1 MVNVIIPIYHS
12 KKTLPNCLGS
22 LLIQTFK
29 DFFVTLVQDGDGED
43 YTELIE
49 EYRRR
54 GLDIRLLSL
63 EENVGP
69 GLARQAG
76 MDADNESEYFM
87 LCDSDDMV
95 MPAAIEALH
104 RGMVNEKLD
113 IISSSFVRHEP
124 DTNLLQ
130 DVRNTAIT
138 WCAGKI
144 YRAKYLKEC
153 NIRFHPQLRLNED
166 SYFNVVAWNATKKRG
181 QLHEITV
188 LMMDNPDSLTR
199 KDGLKGFFEKGW
211 EQYILSQADGLREI
225 FKQTLYMNPAIAART
240 LVYLYNECMIA
251 LRFDMDTSKAKE
263 YLKKLDVQWMH
274 ECIGTMEFWREI
286 ENSCKGINFFANEIV
301 FPKISFD
308 KWLEWW
314 LTKPQQQEVKPQEAP
329 AQEEQK

>member
-1 MVNVIIPIYHS
+1 MIDIIIPIYHS
-12 KKTLPNCLGS
+12 KKTLPNVLGS
-22 LLIQTFK
+22 LELQIYK
-29 DFFVTLVQDGDGED
+29 EFFITLVQDCDGED
-43 YTELIE
+43 YSDIIE
-49 EYRRR
+49 EYTRR
-54 GLDIRLLSL
+54 GLRIELLPL
-63 EENVGP
+63 EKNVGP

-76 MDADNESEYFM
+76 IDHDTTSEYLM

-95 MPAAIEALH
+95 MPQAIEALY
-104 RGMVNEKLD
+104 RGMVMNKLD
-113 IISSSFVRHEP
+113 IISSSFVRHQK

-130 DVRNTAIT
+130 DVSTTPIT
-138 WCAGKI
+138 WCAGKM
-144 YRAKYLKEC
+144 YRAQYLREN
-153 NIRFHPQLRLNED
+153 NIRFHPNLRLNED

-240 LVYLYNECMIA
+240 LVYLYNECMVA
-251 LRFDMDTSKAKE
+251 LRFDKDTSKAKE
-263 YLKKLDVQWMH
+263 YLKKLDTQWMH
-274 ECIGTMEFWREI
+274 DCIGTMEFWQEI
-286 ENSCKGINFFANEIV
+286 ENSCKGINFFDNEVI

-314 LTKPQQQEVKPQEAP
+314 LTRPQQQELKHESDKVK
-329 AQEEQK
+329 